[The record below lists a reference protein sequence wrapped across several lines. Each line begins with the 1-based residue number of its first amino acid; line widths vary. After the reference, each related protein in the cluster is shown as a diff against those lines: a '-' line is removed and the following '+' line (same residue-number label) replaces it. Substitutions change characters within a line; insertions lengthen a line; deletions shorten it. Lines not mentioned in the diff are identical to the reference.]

1 MNRDFPFYLAGAA
14 SRSSQTLDV
23 LCKAS
28 GEKLCEVA
36 VADSR
41 DLERA
46 LDAAVEAA
54 PAMAKIPSWR
64 RQEILTYVSGSID
77 RRREELAEVLAR
89 ESGKTLKEARVEVGR
104 AIETFKVAGEE
115 ALRIGGEWMPL
126 DITPGTEE
134 LQSIQRRFPIG
145 PCALITP
152 FNFPLNL
159 VAHKVGPA
167 IAAGNPFIVKPASLT
182 PVSALILGEILSE
195 AGLPEGA
202 FSILPLGREDAENL
216 AGDPRMKLLSFTGSP
231 DVGWRLKSLA
241 GRMKVS
247 LELGGNA
254 ACVVDEGADLD
265 NVTQRITGGAFGQ
278 AGQSCI
284 SVQRIFAHRSL
295 YEELRAKL
303 LTAAKALKTGD
314 PLDDNTELGPLIS
327 RGDAERVEN
336 WIREAVDQGATLLC
350 GGTRHD
356 SWMEASLLEKVPDS
370 LPLSSQEAFGP
381 VAILEAF
388 DDFPSVVERVNKSE
402 YGLQAGFFT
411 DNLGHAFHAF
421 ENCEVGGV
429 VIGDIPSLRVDAMPY
444 GGVKASGL
452 GREGLRFAIEEMTEP
467 RLMLLRNRLN
477 K

>member
-1 MNRDFPFYLAGAA
+1 M
-14 SRSSQTLDV
+14 
-23 LCKAS
+23 
-28 GEKLCEVA
+28 
-36 VADSR
+36 
-41 DLERA
+41 
-46 LDAAVEAA
+46 
-54 PAMAKIPSWR
+54 
-64 RQEILTYVSGSID
+64 
-77 RRREELAEVLAR
+77 
-89 ESGKTLKEARVEVGR
+89 
-104 AIETFKVAGEE
+104 
-115 ALRIGGEWMPL
+115 
-126 DITPGTEE
+126 
-134 LQSIQRRFPIG
+134 
-145 PCALITP
+145 
-152 FNFPLNL
+152 
-159 VAHKVGPA
+159 AHKVGPA

-265 NVTQRITGGAFGQ
+265 NVTQRITAGAFGQ